1 MQQQFPSFDLEG
13 KVNFNEGGNDNNA
26 MKIKKRSGPRYTR
39 ECRDKIGTF

>member
-1 MQQQFPSFDLEG
+1 VKSVSVWIEEEMIS
-13 KVNFNEGGNDNNA
+13 DNNA